1 MCPLV
6 VLNSMQHVC
15 STRRCQSTPI
25 LVEAQSGVSALH
37 GRAAADG
44 RQGSRRGPHP
54 CVCCMTS
61 GAMKQ
66 GVPQKVL
73 RARYFW
79 AAHAFWNCPMLP
91 PLAALL
97 GLSARQQRA
106 NQISALHIDR
116 GLPPWV
122 RSRPSDP
129 YPYHDAEA
137 VQALSEVSR
146 QLSPACVNAQRERV
160 GTPAASLV
168 EAWE

>member
-1 MCPLV
+1 ME
-6 VLNSMQHVC
+6 
-15 STRRCQSTPI
+15 T
-25 LVEAQSGVSALH
+25 
-37 GRAAADG
+37 
-44 RQGSRRGPHP
+44 HP

-97 GLSARQQRA
+97 GLSAGQ
-106 NQISALHIDR
+106 NLHLKNSALHIDR
-116 GLPPWV
+116 GLPPYF
-122 RSRPSDP
+122 RPAPSDLCP
-129 YPYHDAEA
+129 DHRPEI
-137 VQALSEVSR
+137 VQAVSKVSW
-146 QLSPACVNAQRERV
+146 QHSPACVNDQRERV
-160 GTPAASLV
+160 ATPAASLV